1 MDPSTPMSPNRP
13 PSRLRP
19 FRPLPALLLAGA
31 LLAPG
36 CASTAEGDTALARI
50 EDAAQHGRFEE
61 AVRLADQLRAERPED
76 ERAAE
81 AHRLATVGLYLDR
94 GREATFA
101 DEDLEALAW
110 FRDAL
115 EIAPENLLIGE
126 WIRKTRNKIATG
138 WMRAAQE
145 HYASEEF
152 EEALEA
158 YHRALEYNPDDQGA
172 LEGLGQLTI
181 LVNYRN
187 GLGVQYYNDG
197 VRALS
202 GYWLQQAKRGFTA
215 TRKYLPEN
223 DRAERRITEVDTLL
237 AGQRV
242 VVADGLEAGG
252 FYAGALNEY
261 RLALV
266 LDPGSEEAKA
276 GIERLTDEAAA
287 AQFLRE
293 ARMKIHRGEFDRAIE
308 LLDEG
313 EELTE
318 VQKELFRATRE
329 EISDARLQRLYDA
342 ALNHEHDQRYE
353 EAIQGYAHLLG
364 EVDFF
369 KDARARMETL
379 ESYVAEAAGYYEEA
393 SNETDPAQKLLS
405 LRAIEGFWPEYRDI
419 RLQIKTLEKKLGK
432 DQE

>member
-1 MDPSTPMSPNRP
+1 MNPNRRS
-13 PSRLRP
+13 SRLRP

-31 LLAPG
+31 LFAQG
-36 CASTAEGDTALARI
+36 CASSAERDTTLARI
-50 EDAAQHGRFEE
+50 EDAAHHGRFEE
-61 AVRLADQLRAERPED
+61 AVRLADQLRAERPGD
-76 ERAAE
+76 ERAVE

-94 GREATFA
+94 GREATFNG
-101 DEDLEALAW
+101 EDLEALAW

-115 EIAPENLLIGE
+115 EIAPENPLVGE
-126 WIRKTRNKIATG
+126 WIRKTRNKIASV
-138 WMRAAQE
+138 WMRTAQE
-145 HYASEEF
+145 LYASEEL
-152 EEALEA
+152 EEALDA
-158 YHRALEYNPDDQGA
+158 YHKALEYNPDDKGA

-187 GLGVQYYNDG
+187 GLGVQYYNEG
-197 VRALS
+197 VRALA

-242 VVADGLEAGG
+242 FVADGLEAEG

-276 GIERLTDEAAA
+276 GIARLTDEAAA

-293 ARMKIHRGEFDRAIE
+293 ARMRIYRGEFNRAAE

-313 EELTE
+313 EKLTE
-318 VQKELFRATRE
+318 LQKELFRETRE
-329 EISDARLQRLYDA
+329 EVTGARLQRMYDA
-342 ALNHEHDQRYE
+342 ALNLEHDQRYE
-353 EAIQGYAHLLG
+353 EAIQGYAHLLTQ
-364 EVDFF
+364 VDFF

-393 SNETDPAQKLLS
+393 SNATDPTQQLLN
-405 LRAIEGFWPEYRDI
+405 LRAIEGFWPDYRDI
-419 RLQIKTLEKKLGK
+419 QIQIRELEGKLGK
-432 DQE
+432 GRE